1 MKNKSRKLFGLLL
14 KSFYNMKLLLERWN
28 KYLNEDLNTATR
40 LSVFDFDETL
50 AFSEG
55 KIDILDQTGNIVD
68 TISIKDHDKW
78 EDDERIKSGELKFE
92 FSDLDVITNPT
103 EIIAITDIMRD
114 RTADG
119 STQVMVV
126 TARTSRTSDDIHRY
140 LDAISVPTNDLYI
153 KGMGDEGL
161 GRGKG
166 GFIFSVLEE
175 FPDIREVEFY
185 DDSPKNIT
193 DVNTAKAQAL
203 EQGMV
208 DVFDVYLV
216 VDGVPQ
222 KA

>member
-1 MKNKSRKLFGLLL
+1 
-14 KSFYNMKLLLERWN
+14 MKLLLERWN

-103 EIIAITDIMRD
+103 EIVAVTDIMRD
-114 RTADG
+114 RTAD
-119 STQVMVV
+119 SNTQVMVV

-140 LDAISVPTNDLYI
+140 LDAINVPTNDLYV

-166 GFIFSVLEE
+166 GFIFSILEE
-175 FPDIREVEFY
+175 FPDIRQVEFY

-193 DVNTAKAQAL
+193 DVNAAKAQAL

-216 VDGVPQ
+216 VNGVPQ

>member
-1 MKNKSRKLFGLLL
+1 MEKVSG
-14 KSFYNMKLLLERWN
+14 MKLLLERWN

-103 EIIAITDIMRD
+103 EIVAVTDIMRD
-114 RTADG
+114 RTAD
-119 STQVMVV
+119 SNTQVMVV

-140 LDAISVPTNDLYI
+140 LDAINVPTNDLYV

-166 GFIFSVLEE
+166 GFIFSILEE
-175 FPDIREVEFY
+175 FPDIRQVEFY

-193 DVNTAKAQAL
+193 DVNAAKAQAL

-216 VDGVPQ
+216 VNGVPQ

>member
-1 MKNKSRKLFGLLL
+1 
-14 KSFYNMKLLLERWN
+14 MKLLLEKWN
-28 KYLNEDLNTATR
+28 KFLSEDLSTATR

-55 KIDILDQTGNIVD
+55 KIDIIDQEGSIVQ
-68 TISIKDHDKW
+68 TITTQEEYDKW
-78 EDDERIKSGELKFE
+78 EDDERIKSGELKFDY
-92 FSDLDVITNPT
+92 SDLDNITNPT
-103 EIIAITDIMRD
+103 EIVDITNIMRD
-114 RTADG
+114 RTGDAN
-119 STQVMVV
+119 TQVMVV
-126 TARTSRTSDDIHRY
+126 TARSSRTEDDIHRY
-140 LDAISVPTNDLYI
+140 LDAINIPTDDLYV

-193 DVNTAKAQAL
+193 DVNIAKAQAL

-216 VDGVPQ
+216 IDGVPQ

>member
-1 MKNKSRKLFGLLL
+1 
-14 KSFYNMKLLLERWN
+14 MKLLLERWN

-50 AFSEG
+50 AFTETE
-55 KIDILDQTGNIVD
+55 IDILDQEGNVVH
-68 TISIKDHDKW
+68 TTTNQEEYDKW
-78 EDDERIKSGELKFE
+78 EDDERIKSGELKFDYSE
-92 FSDLDVITNPT
+92 LDVITNPT
-103 EIIAITDIMRD
+103 EIVAVTDIMKD
-114 RTADG
+114 RSADG

-140 LDAISVPTNDLYI
+140 LDSIGVPTDDLYI
-153 KGMGDEGL
+153 KGMGDEVL

-166 GFIFSVLEE
+166 GFIFSILEE

-193 DVNTAKAQAL
+193 DVKTAKAQAL
-203 EQGMV
+203 ELGMV

-222 KA
+222 KAQ

>member
-1 MKNKSRKLFGLLL
+1 
-14 KSFYNMKLLLERWN
+14 MKLLLERWN

-103 EIIAITDIMRD
+103 EIVAVTDIMRD

-140 LDAISVPTNDLYI
+140 LDAIGIPTDDLYI

-166 GFIFSVLEE
+166 GFIFSILKE
-175 FPDIREVEFY
+175 FPDIRQVEFY

-193 DVNTAKAQAL
+193 DVNSAKAQAL

-208 DVFDVYLV
+208 DVFDAYLV
-216 VDGVPQ
+216 VNGVPQ

>member
-1 MKNKSRKLFGLLL
+1 
-14 KSFYNMKLLLERWN
+14 MKLLLERWN

-50 AFSEG
+50 AFTEAE
-55 KIDILDQTGNIVD
+55 IDILDQEGNVVD
-68 TISIKDHDKW
+68 RTTNQEEYDKW
-78 EDDERIKSGELKFE
+78 EEDERIKSGELKFDY
-92 FSDLDVITNPT
+92 SDLDVITNPT
-103 EIIAITDIMRD
+103 EIVAMTDIMRN
-114 RTADG
+114 RTDDIE
-119 STQVMVV
+119 TQVMVV

-140 LDAISVPTNDLYI
+140 LDAIGIPTEDLYI

-166 GFIFSVLEE
+166 GFIFSILEE

-185 DDSPKNIT
+185 DDSQKNIAE
-193 DVNTAKAQAL
+193 VNASKVQAL

-216 VDGVPQ
+216 VGGVPQ
-222 KA
+222 EAQQHFTGLY

>member
-1 MKNKSRKLFGLLL
+1 
-14 KSFYNMKLLLERWN
+14 MKLLLERWN

-103 EIIAITDIMRD
+103 EIVAVTDIMRD

-140 LDAISVPTNDLYI
+140 LDAIGVPTDDLYV

-166 GFIFSVLEE
+166 GFIFSILEE
-175 FPDIREVEFY
+175 FPDIRKVEFY

-193 DVNTAKAQAL
+193 DVNAAKAQAL

-216 VDGVPQ
+216 VGGVPQ

>member
-1 MKNKSRKLFGLLL
+1 
-14 KSFYNMKLLLERWN
+14 MKLLLERWN
-28 KYLNEDLNTATR
+28 KFLNEDLSTATR

-55 KIDILDQTGNIVD
+55 KVDILDQEGGIVQ
-68 TISIKDHDKW
+68 TITTQEEYDEW
-78 EDDERIKSGELKFE
+78 EDDERIKSGELKFDY
-92 FSDLDVITNPT
+92 SDLDNITNPT
-103 EIIAITDIMRD
+103 EIVDITKIMRD
-114 RTADG
+114 RSAD
-119 STQVMVV
+119 SATQVMVV
-126 TARTSRTSDDIHRY
+126 TARSSKTSDDIHRY
-140 LDAISVPTNDLYI
+140 LEAINVPTDDLYI

>member
-1 MKNKSRKLFGLLL
+1 
-14 KSFYNMKLLLERWN
+14 MKLLLERWN
-28 KYLNEDLNTATR
+28 KFLNEDLNTATR

-103 EIIAITDIMRD
+103 EIVAVTDIMRD
-114 RTADG
+114 RTADV

-175 FPDIREVEFY
+175 FPDIRQVEFY

>member
-1 MKNKSRKLFGLLL
+1 
-14 KSFYNMKLLLERWN
+14 MKLLLERWN

-140 LDAISVPTNDLYI
+140 LDAINIPTDDLYV

-175 FPDIREVEFY
+175 FPDIRQVEFY
-185 DDSPKNIT
+185 DDSQKNII
-193 DVNTAKAQAL
+193 DVNAAKAQAL
-203 EQGMV
+203 EQEMV
-208 DVFDVYLV
+208 DVFNVYLV
-216 VDGVPQ
+216 VNGVPQ

>member
-1 MKNKSRKLFGLLL
+1 
-14 KSFYNMKLLLERWN
+14 MKLLLERWN

-103 EIIAITDIMRD
+103 EIVAVTDIMRD
-114 RTADG
+114 RTAD
-119 STQVMVV
+119 SNTQVMVV

-140 LDAISVPTNDLYI
+140 LDAINVPTNDLYV

-166 GFIFSVLEE
+166 GFIFSILEE
-175 FPDIREVEFY
+175 FPDIRKVEFY

-193 DVNTAKAQAL
+193 DVNAAKAQAL

-222 KA
+222 EA

>member
-1 MKNKSRKLFGLLL
+1 
-14 KSFYNMKLLLERWN
+14 MKLLLERWN
-28 KYLNEDLNTATR
+28 KFLNEDLNTATR

-50 AFSEG
+50 AFTEAE
-55 KIDILDQTGNIVD
+55 IDILDQEGNVVD
-68 TISIKDHDKW
+68 RTTNQEEYDKW
-78 EDDERIKSGELKFE
+78 EEDERIKSGELKFDY
-92 FSDLDVITNPT
+92 SDLDVITNPT
-103 EIIAITDIMRD
+103 EIVAMTDIMRN
-114 RTADG
+114 RTDDIE
-119 STQVMVV
+119 TQVMVV

-140 LDAISVPTNDLYI
+140 LDAIGIPTDDLYI

-166 GFIFSVLEE
+166 GFIFSILEE

-185 DDSPKNIT
+185 DDSQKNI
-193 DVNTAKAQAL
+193 DEVNASKVQAL

-216 VDGVPQ
+216 VDGVSQ

>member
-1 MKNKSRKLFGLLL
+1 
-14 KSFYNMKLLLERWN
+14 MKLLLERWN
-28 KYLNEDLNTATR
+28 KFLNEDLNTATR

-55 KIDILDQTGNIVD
+55 SIDILDKDGNKMQTI
-68 TISIKDHDKW
+68 TTQEEYDKW
-78 EDDERIKSGELKFE
+78 EDAPEIQSGELKF
-92 FSDLDVITNPT
+92 DYGGLDNITNPT
-103 EIIAITDIMRD
+103 EIVAITDIMRD
-114 RTADG
+114 RTSDPK
-119 STQVMVV
+119 TQVMVV
-126 TARTSRTSDDIHRY
+126 TARSSKTEDDIHRY
-140 LDAISVPTNDLYI
+140 LDAIDVPTDDLYI

-185 DDSPKNIT
+185 DDSQKNIT
-193 DVNTAKAQAL
+193 DVNTAKSQAL

-208 DVFDVYLV
+208 DAFHVYLV

-222 KA
+222 EA

>member
-1 MKNKSRKLFGLLL
+1 
-14 KSFYNMKLLLERWN
+14 MKLLLERWN

-55 KIDILDQTGNIVD
+55 KIDILDQEGNIVQ
-68 TISIKDHDKW
+68 TITTQEEYDEW
-78 EDDERIKSGELKFE
+78 EDDERIKSGELKFDY
-92 FSDLDVITNPT
+92 SDLDNITNPT
-103 EIIAITDIMRD
+103 EITGITKLLRD
-114 RTADG
+114 ATNDPY
-119 STQVMVV
+119 TQVMIV
-126 TARTSRTSDDIHRY
+126 TARSSKTEDDIHRY
-140 LDAISVPTNDLYI
+140 LAAIDIPTDDLYV

-175 FPDIREVEFY
+175 FPNIREVEFY
-185 DDSPKNIT
+185 DDSQKNIT
-193 DVNTAKAQAL
+193 DVNAAKSQAL

-208 DVFDVYLV
+208 DAFHVYLV

>member
-1 MKNKSRKLFGLLL
+1 
-14 KSFYNMKLLLERWN
+14 MKLLLERWN
-28 KYLNEDLNTATR
+28 KYLNEDLNTTTR

-55 KIDILDQTGNIVD
+55 KIDIIDQEGSVVQ
-68 TISIKDHDKW
+68 TITTQEEYDEW
-78 EDDERIKSGELKFE
+78 EDAPEIQSGELKFDY
-92 FSDLDVITNPT
+92 SDLDNITNPT
-103 EIIAITDIMRD
+103 EITGITKLLRD
-114 RTADG
+114 ATSDPY
-119 STQVMVV
+119 TQVMIV
-126 TARTSRTSDDIHRY
+126 TARSSRTEDDIHRY
-140 LDAISVPTNDLYI
+140 LDAIDVPTDDLYI

-166 GFIFSVLEE
+166 GFIFSILEE
-175 FPDIREVEFY
+175 FPDIRQVEFY

-216 VDGVPQ
+216 VGGVPQ

>member
-1 MKNKSRKLFGLLL
+1 V
-14 KSFYNMKLLLERWN
+14 KLLLERWN
-28 KYLNEDLNTATR
+28 KFLNEDLNTATR

-55 KIDILDQTGNIVD
+55 KIDIIDQEGNIVQ
-68 TISIKDHDKW
+68 TTTTQEEYEKW
-78 EDDERIKSGELKFE
+78 EEDERIKSGELKFDY
-92 FSDLDVITNPT
+92 SDLDVITNPT
-103 EIIAITDIMRD
+103 EIVAMTDIMRN
-114 RTADG
+114 RTDDIE
-119 STQVMVV
+119 TQVMVV

-140 LDAISVPTNDLYI
+140 LDAIGIPTDDLYI

-166 GFIFSVLEE
+166 GFIFSILEE

-185 DDSPKNIT
+185 DDSPKNIV
-193 DVNTAKAQAL
+193 DVNASKAQAL
-203 EQGMV
+203 EQGMI

>member
-1 MKNKSRKLFGLLL
+1 
-14 KSFYNMKLLLERWN
+14 MKLLLERWN

-103 EIIAITDIMRD
+103 EIVAVTDIMRD

>member
-1 MKNKSRKLFGLLL
+1 
-14 KSFYNMKLLLERWN
+14 MKLLLERWN

-103 EIIAITDIMRD
+103 EIVAVTDIMRD

-140 LDAISVPTNDLYI
+140 LDAIGVPTDDLYV

-166 GFIFSVLEE
+166 GFIFSILEE

-185 DDSPKNIT
+185 DDSQKNIK
-193 DVNTAKAQAL
+193 DVNAAKAQAL

-208 DVFDVYLV
+208 DVFDVYLI

>member
-1 MKNKSRKLFGLLL
+1 
-14 KSFYNMKLLLERWN
+14 MKLLLERWN

-78 EDDERIKSGELKFE
+78 EDDERIKSGELKFDYSE
-92 FSDLDVITNPT
+92 LDVITNPT
-103 EIIAITDIMRD
+103 EIVAVTDIMRG
-114 RTADG
+114 RSADS

-140 LDAISVPTNDLYI
+140 LDAINVPTNDLYI

-175 FPDIREVEFY
+175 FPDIRQVEFY

-193 DVNTAKAQAL
+193 DVNAAKAQAL

-222 KA
+222 RA

>member
-1 MKNKSRKLFGLLL
+1 
-14 KSFYNMKLLLERWN
+14 MKLLLERWN

-103 EIIAITDIMRD
+103 EIVAVTDIMRD
-114 RTADG
+114 RTAD
-119 STQVMVV
+119 SNTQVMVV

-140 LDAISVPTNDLYI
+140 LDAINVPTNDLYV

-166 GFIFSVLEE
+166 GFIFSILEE
-175 FPDIREVEFY
+175 FPDIRQVEFY

-193 DVNTAKAQAL
+193 DVNAAKAQAL

>member
-1 MKNKSRKLFGLLL
+1 
-14 KSFYNMKLLLERWN
+14 MKLLLERWN

-40 LSVFDFDETL
+40 LSVFDFDETI
-50 AFSEG
+50 AFTEANM
-55 KIDILDQTGNIVD
+55 DILDQEGNIVR
-68 TISIKDHDKW
+68 TISTKEYDKW
-78 EDDERIKSGELKFE
+78 EDDERIKSGELE
-92 FSDLDVITNPT
+92 FDYSELDVITNPA
-103 EIIAITDIMRD
+103 EIVAVTDIMRD
-114 RTADG
+114 RAADG

-140 LDAISVPTNDLYI
+140 LDAINIPTDDLYV

-166 GFIFSVLEE
+166 GFIFSILEE
-175 FPDIREVEFY
+175 FPDIRQVEFY
-185 DDSPKNIT
+185 DDSQKNIT
-193 DVNTAKAQAL
+193 DVNAAKAQAL

>member
-1 MKNKSRKLFGLLL
+1 
-14 KSFYNMKLLLERWN
+14 MKLLLERWN

-55 KIDILDQTGNIVD
+55 KIDILDQEGGIVQ
-68 TISIKDHDKW
+68 TITTQEEYDEW
-78 EDDERIKSGELKFE
+78 EDDERIKSGELKFDY
-92 FSDLDVITNPT
+92 SDLDNITNPT
-103 EIIAITDIMRD
+103 EIVDITKIMRD
-114 RTADG
+114 RTSDSA
-119 STQVMVV
+119 TQVMVV
-126 TARTSRTSDDIHRY
+126 TARSSKTEDDIHRY
-140 LDAISVPTNDLYI
+140 LDAIDVPTDDLYI

-185 DDSPKNIT
+185 DDSQKNIT
-193 DVNTAKAQAL
+193 DVNAAKAQAL
-203 EQGMV
+203 EQGMI
-208 DVFDVYLV
+208 DVFSVYLV
-216 VDGVPQ
+216 IDGVPQ

>member
-1 MKNKSRKLFGLLL
+1 
-14 KSFYNMKLLLERWN
+14 MKLLLERWN

-114 RTADG
+114 RIAHS

-140 LDAISVPTNDLYI
+140 LDAIGVPTDDLYI

-166 GFIFSVLEE
+166 GFIFSILEE
-175 FPDIREVEFY
+175 FPDIRKVEFY

-193 DVNTAKAQAL
+193 DVNAAKAQAL

>member
-1 MKNKSRKLFGLLL
+1 
-14 KSFYNMKLLLERWN
+14 MKLLLERWN

-55 KIDILDQTGNIVD
+55 KIDILDQIGNIVD

-78 EDDERIKSGELKFE
+78 EDDERIKSGELE
-92 FSDLDVITNPT
+92 FDYSELDVITNPT
-103 EIIAITDIMRD
+103 EIVAITKLLRD
-114 RTADG
+114 ATNDPD
-119 STQVMVV
+119 TQAMIV

-140 LDAISVPTNDLYI
+140 LDAIGVTTDDLYI

-166 GFIFSVLEE
+166 EFIFSILKE
-175 FPDIREVEFY
+175 FPVIKQVEFY

-222 KA
+222 EA

>member
-1 MKNKSRKLFGLLL
+1 
-14 KSFYNMKLLLERWN
+14 MKLLLERWN

-50 AFSEG
+50 AFTEAE
-55 KIDILDQTGNIVD
+55 IDILDQEGNVIH
-68 TISIKDHDKW
+68 TTTSQEEYDKW
-78 EDDERIKSGELKFE
+78 EDDERIKSGELKFDYSE
-92 FSDLDVITNPT
+92 LDVITNPT
-103 EIIAITDIMRD
+103 EIVAVTDIMKD
-114 RTADG
+114 RSADG

-140 LDAISVPTNDLYI
+140 LDSIGVPTDDLYI

-175 FPDIREVEFY
+175 FPDIRKVEFY

-193 DVNTAKAQAL
+193 DVNAAKAQAL

>member
-1 MKNKSRKLFGLLL
+1 
-14 KSFYNMKLLLERWN
+14 MKLLLERWN
-28 KYLNEDLNTATR
+28 KFLNEDLNTATR

-140 LDAISVPTNDLYI
+140 LDAIDIPTDDLYI

-166 GFIFSVLEE
+166 GFIFSILEE